1 MQKKRLAAAFVDA
14 ALPAQTAAAA
24 AAAAAASAEEGGGLP
39 STQAE
44 G

>member
-24 AAAAAASAEEGGGLP
+24 AAASAEEGGGLP